1 MDLGAY
7 LRARRL
13 YESPAVIRA
22 YGALR
27 AAASKLGFQVV
38 LKTFYSPIPD
48 LAALPADTFDRAT
61 ELPGLDWDLDA
72 QLGRLGETVVPFT
85 PDRYDP
91 GNPSYAPLDANVLYG
106 VVRSAKPK
114 RIVELGS
121 GHTTLVIAQAARE
134 NAAEGQPCRVD
145 AYDPFPGVATPDLPG
160 LDGLHPVAAQDIPL
174 GVFEELGDGDLLF
187 VDTTHVVKLGSDVNH
202 IVLQILPRLKP
213 GVIVHVHDIFI
224 PYEYPRQWP
233 ERFGLYW
240 TEQYLLHAFLVMNP
254 SYEVLFSVSALLRER
269 EEGLRALWPHA
280 MAGGGTAFWMRRTRT
295 DGYLPQA

>member
-1 MDLGAY
+1 MDLGAF
-7 LRARRL
+7 LRARRF
-13 YESPAVIRA
+13 YESPAAVRA

-27 AAASKLGFQVV
+27 ALASKLGFQIV

-48 LAALPADTFDRAT
+48 LPALPADTFDRAA
-61 ELPGLDWDLDA
+61 ELPGIDWDLDA
-72 QLGRLGETVVPFT
+72 QLERVRAIVTPFA
-85 PDRYDP
+85 PDRYEP
-91 GNPSYAPLDANVLYG
+91 GNPSYAPMDASVLYG
-106 VVRSAKPK
+106 MVRTGRPS

-134 NAAEGQPCRVD
+134 NAADGHPCRVD

-174 GVFEELGDGDLLF
+174 AVFEELGAGDVLF

-202 IVLQILPRLKP
+202 IVLQILPRLRP
-213 GVIVHVHDIFI
+213 GVIVHVHDIFM

-240 TEQYLLHAFLVMNP
+240 TEQYLLHAFLAMNP
-254 SYEVLFSVSALLRER
+254 SYEVLFSVSALLRDR
-269 EEGLRALWPHA
+269 ESGMRALLPHA
-280 MAGGGTAFWMRRTRT
+280 MQGGGTAFWMRRT
-295 DGYLPQA
+295 DA